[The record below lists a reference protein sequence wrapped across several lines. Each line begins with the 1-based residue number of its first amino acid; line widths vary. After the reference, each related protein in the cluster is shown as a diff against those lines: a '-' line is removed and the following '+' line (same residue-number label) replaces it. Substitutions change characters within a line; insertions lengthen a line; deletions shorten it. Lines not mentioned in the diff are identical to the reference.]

1 MFVGCAEGAA
11 VASAR
16 VKLTDEDDRTI
27 RSLRL
32 KVAARARRTGDWSP
46 NISPCITGS
55 GPRAGFCKLLVRKG
69 GLEPPRYCYRQP
81 QDDASRASD
90 LSITVQSCRRDVLGS
105 PKHRDELRRSDRA
118 LRLLFAD
125 FVAEALHRH
134 RRTTSMGS
142 QVSASD
148 ARRRTTSV
156 TSTSTTLRP
165 SSRRTGRL
173 VTIGSRGCVSTFA
186 RGDDRG
192 KR

>member
-1 MFVGCAEGAA
+1 VFVGCAEGAA

-81 QDDASRASD
+81 
-90 LSITVQSCRRDVLGS
+90 LKTM
-105 PKHRDELRRSDRA
+105 
-118 LRLLFAD
+118 RL
-125 FVAEALHRH
+125 
-134 RRTTSMGS
+134 
-142 QVSASD
+142 
-148 ARRRTTSV
+148 
-156 TSTSTTLRP
+156 
-165 SSRRTGRL
+165 GRL
-173 VTIGSRGCVSTFA
+173 TEA
-186 RGDDRG
+186 
-192 KR
+192 